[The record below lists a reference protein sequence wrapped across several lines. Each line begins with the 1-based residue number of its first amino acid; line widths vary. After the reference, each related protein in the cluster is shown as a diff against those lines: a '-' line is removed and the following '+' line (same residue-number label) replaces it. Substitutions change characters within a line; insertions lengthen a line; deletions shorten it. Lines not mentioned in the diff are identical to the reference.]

1 MISQERG
8 GQISDEILIEAADS
22 VIEMKNNVN
31 PITLKNSTL
40 YM

>member
-8 GQISDEILIEAADS
+8 GKISDEILNEAAES

-31 PITLKNSTL
+31 PVKLKNSTL